1 MEKTSAN
8 RQPAGQSALH
18 SGGSFRRGVHD
29 GVRLRSSSG
38 QAGTLGFLVTLVV
51 LAVLFTVV
59 LPITAFMY
67 MDILTAKKDVEIMI
81 RRAEKCTAKCTKD
94 EK

>member
-1 MEKTSAN
+1 MEKTPAN

-18 SGGSFRRGVHD
+18 SGGSFRRDVYD

-67 MDILTAKKDVEIMI
+67 MDILTTKKDVEIMI
-81 RRAEKCTAKCTKD
+81 RRAEKCQIKCTKE